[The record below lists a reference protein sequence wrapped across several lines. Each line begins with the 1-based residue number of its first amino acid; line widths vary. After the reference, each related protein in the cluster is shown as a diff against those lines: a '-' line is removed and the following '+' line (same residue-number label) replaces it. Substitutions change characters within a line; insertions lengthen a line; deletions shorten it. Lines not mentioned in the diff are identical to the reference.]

1 MRKSLQSFKRVIAE
15 YGVVALVIHYIIF
28 GVVITAAYLAMRAGW
43 QPSSRIAGVGTWA
56 AAYVVAKLTQPVRL
70 IATVALTPIVARSYE
85 RITGRAIPNLFATRE
100 TPESG
105 GSSSVVASPPAA
117 SSPVGP
123 PSRSPRPDG
132 L

>member
-28 GVVITAAYLAMRAGW
+28 GVVITGAYLAMRAGW

-70 IATVALTPIVARSYE
+70 IATVALTPVVARSYE
-85 RITGRAIPNLFATRE
+85 RITGRPVPNPFAVPVATTEAPAAADAPIATR
-100 TPESG
+100 
-105 GSSSVVASPPAA
+105 PP
-117 SSPVGP
+117 
-123 PSRSPRPDG
+123 SPRPDG